1 MAHFTVENLQKERLG
16 EAWPVV
22 QTSGLEANL
31 DWWLTDAARLIDR
44 GGGVLVARAPDGSIH
59 GVATY
64 GRAVS
69 RPRQESSRSTCCS
82 PSNSTGVRRQGA
94 HCPRRWRRPQRPSI
108 PPASPSRLVQALR
121 E

>member
-64 GRAVS
+64 GLAGKPPEARVLTVDLLLTFELNGRAPA
-69 RPRQESSRSTCCS
+69 RRALSS
-82 PSNSTGVRRQGA
+82 VEKA
-94 HCPRRWRRPQRPSI
+94 
-108 PPASPSRLVQALR
+108 AAALD
-121 E
+121 